1 MCLHCIF
8 QYILMLPPRFGLF
21 IFSLMFWLPSF
32 CGTPS
37 SVDSV
42 NEASFKLKVSNPTK
56 AFLQLLQ
63 AADDSRKMG
72 YPKGE
77 ATSLLYQGGILVQNG
92 FERKALAVFYNAL
105 EISKHLPDTLL
116 TARIL
121 RQIGLTEFQA
131 RNFALADSVLH
142 NALRLYLAV
151 NNQEELVNIYNTLGS
166 LYTEEKQFA
175 KAETYLLKA
184 LDLANTLLYNYGI
197 KKSLQNLGIYYA
209 SQSQFDKAGAALRGA
224 MQYNLRQNDSYGLA
238 QTYLSLAS
246 VAYRQQNFATT
257 DSMLVAGERW
267 ARAVGAQQLLLE
279 VFKLQ
284 VKAAEAQ
291 QRNIVASSKKDSII
305 HYQQAIREQEN
316 SYIEAFTQLIKSQEE
331 ASKIVAQEAKI
342 AKQSNQNKQLWLA
355 IISLL
360 FLVALAIGMV
370 YYKNYRK
377 EFKVNKI
384 QAELNEKLER
394 SVEQTTHLYAQ
405 LQIANQQLTKDNI
418 LNKKLLSIISHDLR
432 HPLVNT
438 KSVLDLIN
446 LNLVSETEQQELLEQ
461 LEGQYVTTLSL
472 IDNLLYWIRNQMA
485 GEEIAKVNF
494 VLNDL
499 VQEVL
504 EAHKVAAAQKTVLL
518 INQVSV
524 QIQVTADYEMMKIVL
539 RNLVSNAIKFTPKHG
554 TVLLSADIEGNQ
566 AIIKVIDTGVGMSST
581 VLAKIEDK
589 QYYSGKGTANEKGSG
604 FGLILVRD
612 LLEKHQGDLRIQS
625 SPGRGSTFIISLPV
639 LA

>member
-37 SVDSV
+37 SIDSV

-63 AADDSRKMG
+63 TEAQSKKIG
-72 YPKGE
+72 YIKGE
-77 ATSLLYQGGILVQNG
+77 AVSLLYQGGILVQNG

-105 EISKHLPDTLL
+105 EVSKQKSEPLL

-121 RQIGLTEFQA
+121 RQIGITEFQLK
-131 RNFALADSVLH
+131 NFILADSVLH
-142 NALRLYLAV
+142 SALKLYILV
-151 NNQEELVNIYNTLGS
+151 NNQEELVNIYNTLGA
-166 LYTEEKQFA
+166 LYTEEKLFD
-175 KAETYLLKA
+175 KAETNLLQA
-184 LDLANTLLYNYGI
+184 LDLANTLGYNYGI
-197 KKSLQNLGIYYA
+197 KKSLQNLGTYYA
-209 SQSQFDKAGAALRGA
+209 SKDDFEKAAAALRGA
-224 MQYNLRQNDSYGLA
+224 LQYNLRQSDFYGTA

-246 VAYRQQNFATT
+246 VSQKKKEFKLADNA
-257 DSMLVAGERW
+257 LVLGEKY
-267 ARAVGAQQLLLE
+267 ARKVGAQQLLLE
-279 VFKLQ
+279 IFKKRAMLATEQ
-284 VKAAEAQ
+284 GERMLAS
-291 QRNIVASSKKDSII
+291 NIKDSVIY
-305 HYQQAIREQEN
+305 YQQAIREQEN
-316 SYIEAFTQLIKSQEE
+316 SYIESFTQIIKSQEE
-331 ASKIVAQEAKI
+331 ATKLVAQQAEI
-342 AKQSNQNKQLWLA
+342 AKKGDQNKQLWLA
-355 IISLL
+355 IISIL
-360 FLVALAIGMV
+360 FFVTLAFGAV
-370 YYKNYRK
+370 YYKNYQK
-377 EFKVNKI
+377 EFQVNKL
-384 QAELNEKLER
+384 QAEMNEKLER
-394 SVEQTTHLYAQ
+394 SVQQTSNLYAQ
-405 LQIANQQLTKDNI
+405 LQAANQQLTKDNI

-446 LNLVSETEQQELLEQ
+446 LNLVNETEQQELLEQ

-639 LA
+639 LE